1 MFLSGSDSPVLGFTV
16 QKVTVWRAREA
27 ASLEMRVAMAASSE
41 KMLPKILVV
50 DDSPEERALIATL
63 LAEGGYSCIETA
75 SSGEEALRRLSRG
88 GVDLLVTDF
97 VMPGL
102 DGLQLAHRA
111 LEMDPSLEGRVLI
124 VTGGMYGR
132 VDALA
137 FAAATDVL
145 TKPFHMGQL
154 LSAVESLLSR
164 PRPLEA

>member
-1 MFLSGSDSPVLGFTV
+1 
-16 QKVTVWRAREA
+16 
-27 ASLEMRVAMAASSE
+27 MAASSE
-41 KMLPKILVV
+41 KIPTILVV
-50 DDSPEERALIATL
+50 DDSPDERMLIANQ
-63 LAEGGYSCIETA
+63 LAEGGYSGIEIA
-75 SSGEEALRRLSRG
+75 SSGEEALHRLSQG

-102 DGLQLAHRA
+102 DGLQLMNRA
-111 LEMDPSLEGRVLI
+111 LEIDPRLEGRVLI

-137 FAAATDVL
+137 FAASTDVL

-164 PRPLEA
+164 SKPLEA